1 MKIMSL
7 INLLPEIEEHHTRC
21 RIISQVQVRMK
32 KKKLKT
38 WYSIPLPE
46 IHTPIKKPQE
56 VENKEKSWIM
66 RFQ

>member
-1 MKIMSL
+1 
-7 INLLPEIEEHHTRC
+7 
-21 RIISQVQVRMK
+21 MK

-38 WYSIPLPE
+38 WYYIPLPE

-56 VENKEKSWIM
+56 VENREKLWII